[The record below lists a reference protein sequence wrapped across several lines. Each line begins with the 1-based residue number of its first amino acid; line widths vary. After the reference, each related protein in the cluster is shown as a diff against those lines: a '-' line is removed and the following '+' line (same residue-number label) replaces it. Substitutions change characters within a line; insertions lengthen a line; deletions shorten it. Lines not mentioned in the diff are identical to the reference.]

1 MLYLS
6 SQEVV
11 LLQAVYLDST
21 SASEFLAFYFNRFAF
36 TEQTYTRLVAPG
48 SNPID
53 YFWAKKAVFMV
64 AWDCHKYSSIE
75 KTMIIPFDS
84 LK

>member
-21 SASEFLAFYFNRFAF
+21 SASECLAFYFNCFAF

-53 YFWAKKAVFMV
+53 YF
-64 AWDCHKYSSIE
+64 
-75 KTMIIPFDS
+75 
-84 LK
+84 

>member
-21 SASEFLAFYFNRFAF
+21 SASECLAFYFNRF
-36 TEQTYTRLVAPG
+36 TEQYYTRLVAPG

-53 YFWAKKAVFMV
+53 YF
-64 AWDCHKYSSIE
+64 
-75 KTMIIPFDS
+75 
-84 LK
+84 